1 MKRLNAAR
9 SLIFGLALSVAT
21 LAQQPHQEPISTIL
35 ADFETDSVAASLVDA
50 RNVLA
55 ADCRVKRVPIP
66 ARGQTAL
73 MIEIGAIAPNASV
86 ACELAYRVDSPID
99 EPLGAAVFCWLN
111 EGQAT
116 VAFRVRDARGRIFE
130 TSPQPVG
137 QTRRWQ
143 LLTAALGPEGLTPI
157 AHPGE
162 REAAAPAAERPLEIV
177 GLRVTTP
184 TVGHQAIFVDD
195 VQVEH
200 LAALDELVGAE
211 FRFDEVA
218 RLYVPGAVV
227 RAEIEFENRSRSRA
241 CELSVELTWHDERGQ
256 MVGRGAGRAVLP
268 PSSADF
274 RSRQRVNASQ
284 RFNEPGL
291 YRLSARVR
299 NDQSPRVREFSS
311 SLAVLHSNRLLSRG
325 RNVFF
330 ALRTNLLREARPDRA
345 GEIRAARE
353 IGAQLLA
360 LDVAWDLL
368 EPSPGQYRLD
378 ELDDVLTALAERD
391 IAVMLSLAHAPS
403 WLPDAAA
410 RRPPQRRLLAE
421 MARRAAARAAYFQ
434 PLEFDQ
440 AGVPAGDEPAYLAEA
455 AAALREA
462 GSRAALVAPPVRVD
476 EPAPRPLPR
485 GWSDAPAIW
494 TFQTEGRC
502 ATAREA
508 LRRYAAANG
517 LTWSS
522 ATWWQ
527 HRAAPLP
534 SVGVEADA
542 VELLEHYVEAARAG
556 VGSLVW
562 SDLRDDSSDAR
573 RPQHQRGLIGRDF
586 GPKRSLIAYSSL
598 AGALAGMRYVHPAP
612 GTPTA
617 FDSALFIASNRQTA
631 VMIPRGN
638 RVRPAV
644 LAPISGLGGALSV
657 VDFQRRPLPVLE
669 SAGPTLVPTPGGPF
683 FVGIE
688 FEQIEPKPRLE
699 FAPEW
704 LRVPATV
711 LCGENA
717 ATVIEL
723 DAPLALQRSYFQ
735 IVLPPDAPFTS
746 SVGARNLRAAAGDTI
761 RIESVLTPVA
771 GRSFERSALT
781 VRLALEGRAIEL
793 PLVVRRLHRIA
804 PPDDGP
810 ATGVLS
816 LMSDAGAAPA
826 GEVRAA
832 CTPDELSISI
842 RLAEPPGPEDELR
855 IAVARLGQA
864 GYAEQVIR
872 PAAAGREVEASPRGW
887 TCELVRDERPG
898 RVTCRV
904 RVRAEALGVS
914 ALTADEIVLA
924 AARLTRRSAAN
935 VAAVYTWGG
944 GIDTGSPE
952 EFCWLRPAP

>member
-1 MKRLNAAR
+1 MNRLHAA
-9 SLIFGLALSVAT
+9 SLLIACLAFSASGLA
-21 LAQQPHQEPISTIL
+21 QPPHYEPISTIL

-50 RNVLA
+50 RNVPA

-86 ACELAYRVDSPID
+86 ACELAYRVDTPID
-99 EPLGAAVFCWLN
+99 EPLRAAVFCWLN
-111 EGQAT
+111 EGQAA

-130 TSPQPVG
+130 TSPQAVG

-143 LLTAALGPEGLTPI
+143 LLSASLGPEGLAPVPQP
-157 AHPGE
+157 AE
-162 REAAAPAAERPLEIV
+162 RDAAPAAERPLEIV

-200 LAALDELVGAE
+200 LAPLDELVRAE
-211 FRFDEVA
+211 FRFDELT

-227 RAEIEFENRSRSRA
+227 SAEVEFENRSRSRP

-256 MVGRGAGRAVLP
+256 TVGRGSGRAVLP
-268 PSSADF
+268 PSSPDF

-284 RFNEPGL
+284 RFSEPGL

-311 SLAVLHSNRLLSRG
+311 SLAVIHSNRLLSRG

-330 ALRTNLLREARPDRA
+330 ALRSNLLREARPDRA

-378 ELDDVLTALAERD
+378 ELDDVLNALAERD
-391 IAVMLSLAHAPS
+391 FAVMLSLAHAPS
-403 WLPDAAA
+403 WMPDAAA
-410 RRPPQRRLLAE
+410 RRAPQRRLLAE
-421 MARRAAARAAYFQ
+421 MARRAAAKAAYFQ
-434 PLEFDQ
+434 PLEFER
-440 AGVPAGDEPAYLAEA
+440 AGVAPGDEPAYLSEL

-462 GSRAALVAPPVRVD
+462 GSRATLVAPPVRVD

-485 GWSDAPAIW
+485 RWSDAPAIW

-502 ATAREA
+502 APAREA

-534 SVGVEADA
+534 SAGVEADA

-556 VGSLVW
+556 VGSLAW
-562 SDLRDDSSDAR
+562 SDLRDDSSDPR
-573 RPQHQRGLIGRDF
+573 RPEQQRGLLGRDF
-586 GPKRSLIAYSSL
+586 GPKRPLIAYSSL
-598 AGALAGMRYVHPAP
+598 AGALSGMRYVHPTP
-612 GTPTA
+612 GTPSA

-631 VMIPRGN
+631 VVIPRGN
-638 RVRPAV
+638 RIRPAV
-644 LAPISGLGGALSV
+644 LAPVSGLGGALSV

-669 SAGPTLVPTPGGPF
+669 SAGPTLVPTHGGPF
-683 FVGIE
+683 FVAIE

-699 FAPEW
+699 FATEW
-704 LRVPATV
+704 LRVPATL
-711 LCGENA
+711 LCGEDT

-723 DAPLALQRSYFQ
+723 DAPLALQRSYLQ

-761 RIESVLTPVA
+761 RIEPVFTPVA
-771 GRSFERSALT
+771 GRAFERSLLT
-781 VRLALEGRAIEL
+781 VRLALEGRVIEL
-793 PLVVRRLHRIA
+793 PLVVRRLHQIA
-804 PPDDGP
+804 SLGDGP

-816 LMSDAGAAPA
+816 LTTDAGAAPA

-832 CTPDELSISI
+832 CTPDELSISV

-872 PAAAGREVEASPRGW
+872 PAAGRGVEASPPGW
-887 TCELVRDERPG
+887 TCESVRDERH
-898 RVTCRV
+898 VTCRV

-914 ALTADEIVLA
+914 ALTANEIVLA

-935 VAAVYTWGG
+935 VTAVYAWGG